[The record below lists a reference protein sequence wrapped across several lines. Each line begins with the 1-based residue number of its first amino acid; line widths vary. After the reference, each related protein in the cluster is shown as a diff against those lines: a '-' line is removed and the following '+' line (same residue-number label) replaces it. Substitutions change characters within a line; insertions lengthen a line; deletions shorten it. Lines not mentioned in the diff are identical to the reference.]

1 MPIKKWSAV
10 QRLLLPW
17 DDRNCFSSC
26 IFSDGFYGLLRPCFM
41 PCPHLFKSSK
51 LGFFPNVIVSGKV

>member
-1 MPIKKWSAV
+1 MAIKRWSAV

-26 IFSDGFYGLLRPCFM
+26 IFNDGFYGYLRPCFM
-41 PCPHLFKSSK
+41 PCSHLFKSSE